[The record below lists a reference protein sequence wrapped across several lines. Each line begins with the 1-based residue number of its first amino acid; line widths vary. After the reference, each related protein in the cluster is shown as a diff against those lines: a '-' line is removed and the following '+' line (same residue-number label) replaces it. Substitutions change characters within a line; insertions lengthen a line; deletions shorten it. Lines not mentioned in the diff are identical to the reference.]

1 MNAGRIEVEI
11 GDGVA
16 QVRLDNPQQLNAITG
31 AMVDELTEALR
42 RLETDDRVRAVVVS
56 GTGRAFCSGYD
67 IAGGAEVAGTE
78 LRHAIRRSD
87 EFMRTV
93 WSFPKPTVA
102 AVHGYALGGGCEL
115 SIACDITV
123 AARSAMFG
131 EPEIRFGGGST
142 LLLPWSV
149 PMKVAKEMLLT
160 GRQITATRA
169 YEVGLV
175 NTVADDPDLLATA
188 TSAAE
193 LLATVA
199 APAASFTK
207 QGINAAYELIGLWP
221 SISHH
226 SELLAQ
232 LGGLDMPEKREF
244 LGIVLAEGVRAAVR
258 HRAAQFAEVEQ

>member
-1 MNAGRIEVEI
+1 MSAGRIEVDVEDRI
-11 GDGVA
+11 A
-16 QVRLDNPQQLNAITG
+16 QIRLDNPQQLNAITG
-31 AMVDELTEALR
+31 AMIDELTEALG
-42 RLETDDRVRAVVVS
+42 RLEVDDRVRAVVVS
-56 GTGRAFCSGYD
+56 GNGRAFCSGYD
-67 IAGGAEVAGTE
+67 ISGGTE
-78 LRHAIRRSD
+78 LAGAELRRAIRRSD
-87 EFMRTV
+87 EFIRTV

-142 LLLPWSV
+142 LLMPWSV
-149 PMKVAKEMLLT
+149 PMKIAKELLLT
-160 GRQITATRA
+160 GKQITAARA

-175 NTVADDPDLLATA
+175 NTVADDADLLATA

-199 APAASFTK
+199 APAASYTK

-226 SELLAQ
+226 SALLAQ
-232 LGGLDMPEKREF
+232 LDGLDMPEKAEF
-244 LGIVLAEGVRAAVR
+244 MRIVVAEGVRAAVR
-258 HRAAQFAEVEQ
+258 HRAAQFAEVEK